1 MPVTPKL
8 TPENKLEI
16 FLYFQSGIQIKELAH
31 AFGVGSWTIQNI
43 ITEKLKENFDN
54 VHNQPQNSYT
64 KQ

>member
-1 MPVTPKL
+1 MPAILKL

-16 FLYFQSGIQIKELAH
+16 FLYFQSGIQIKELAY